1 MSLNDNSRRRNTNR
15 HRRKRRRK
23 KIKWWLLIVELLV
36 FLSAI
41 GLVSLFFMDNSKAKI
56 VSAFTQCSVGRSIL
70 GCFGEDDY
78 NKNVLN
84 KEFDRDTIKTSKSA
98 LASED
103 YINIALFGIDPR
115 DGEFNSTTHT
125 DSIIIVTVN
134 NKTHTITLTSIFRD
148 SLFRMTD
155 FDGEMVLTKANNAY
169 FYGGPEEAINVLNTN
184 LDMNIKDYA
193 VVNFSGLATI
203 IDALGGI
210 DANITDME
218 QFHLNNYL
226 VETREITGMDSPD
239 VKKSGNVHLNGLQ
252 ATAFC
257 RIRYSEFT
265 APDGTVYKE
274 DYGRT
279 ARQRFVMTQIFN
291 LAKTAGADKM
301 IKTAKKIL
309 ENGTKDGNKIME
321 TSLSWDTILDMIPI
335 AMDCS
340 LGDTQGFP
348 YTTYTPEFNEP
359 YYGYVVP
366 VGLVDNVALLHK
378 TLFPDVTYE
387 PSTVLRA
394 IHNEIIDETNVKP
407 ESDDDSDDDSDNDD
421 SYSDDDSYGSGDSDN
436 DSDDSDNDSYDSS
449 DNSYYD
455 DNSDDDSY
463 YDDDSSSD
471 GNGGNYYDDE
481 N

>member
-1 MSLNDNSRRRNTNR
+1 MDSYNNNRNRRRRKKRR
-15 HRRKRRRK
+15 HRR
-23 KIKWWLLIVELLV
+23 KIKWWLLIIELLV
-36 FLSAI
+36 FFIAVGIVVLI
-41 GLVSLFFMDNSKAKI
+41 FTPNSKAKI
-56 VSAFTQCSVGRSIL
+56 VSAFTQCSVGRKIL
-70 GCFGEDDY
+70 SCAGEDDY

-84 KEFDRDTIKTSKSA
+84 SKFDRKGIKASKSA
-98 LASED
+98 LESED

-115 DGEFNSTTHT
+115 DGEFDSTTHT

-134 NKTHTITLTSIFRD
+134 NKTHAITLTSVFRD
-148 SLFRMTD
+148 TLLRMTD
-155 FDGEMVLTKANNAY
+155 FEGEVVLTKANNAY

-184 LDMNIKDYA
+184 LDLNIKDYA

-210 DANITDME
+210 DANITEME

-226 VETREITGMDSPD
+226 VETREVTGMDSPD

-291 LAKTAGADKM
+291 LAKTEGPDKM
-301 IKTAKKIL
+301 VATAKKIL

-321 TSLSWDTILDMIPI
+321 TSLSWDTILDLIPI
-335 AMDCS
+335 AMECS

-348 YTTYTPEFNEP
+348 YTTYTPEHGES

-366 VGLVDNVALLHK
+366 VGLVENVTQLHSS
-378 TLFPDVTYE
+378 LFPDSSYE
-387 PSTVLRA
+387 PSTVLRS
-394 IHNEIIDETNVKP
+394 ISNEIIDETDVKP
-407 ESDDDSDDDSDNDD
+407 DTDDGN
-421 SYSDDDSYGSGDSDN
+421 GDVDY
-436 DSDDSDNDSYDSS
+436 SDDSDNSDDGYSDDS
-449 DNSYYD
+449 DNSDDGYSDDSDNGDDGYYSD
-455 DNSDDDSY
+455 DNSDDIY
-463 YDDDSSSD
+463 MDD
-471 GNGGNYYDDE
+471 
-481 N
+481 